1 MSIHIY
7 SSTVNVAVAGV
18 TLALQD
24 VNVLLRLQYVTVN
37 GVTCHKTVSSENT
50 SPGALQ
56 LL

>member
-1 MSIHIY
+1 MDIHTC

-18 TLALQD
+18 TLMLQP
-24 VNVLLRLQYVTVN
+24 VNVLLYLEYVTVN